1 VTFLGAA
8 NVTYEVMAGTFDGL
22 PAGTLAI
29 TALEGEPT
37 LDVDVT
43 LAPTGS
49 LATRTGAATIGGTIK
64 CSLPATGSLFGS
76 AQQAGGRFL
85 ATGRAEGETA
95 CGPDPTSWS
104 MTIPG
109 STSRFQRG
117 TVNVFIEFI
126 VSSEDDQTI
135 FRSVA
140 GEVELRPSGKR
151 SD

>member
-1 VTFLGAA
+1 
-8 NVTYEVMAGTFDGL
+8 
-22 PAGTLAI
+22 
-29 TALEGEPT
+29 
-37 LDVDVT
+37 
-43 LAPTGS
+43 
-49 LATRTGAATIGGTIK
+49 
-64 CSLPATGSLFGS
+64 
-76 AQQAGGRFL
+76 
-85 ATGRAEGETA
+85 
-95 CGPDPTSWS
+95 